1 MKDSKE
7 MTKLKGFLKGFKI
20 SIEGT
25 IINQQAFF

>member
-7 MTKLKGFLKGFKI
+7 RTKSKGFLKGFKI

-25 IINQQAFF
+25 INQQSFF

>member
-25 IINQQAFF
+25 KNQHPFF